1 MNEDIINLN
10 VTIGSISKELL
21 DVQKS
26 LEAYREKQA
35 NQEAVD
41 DAAITFVEKAELVIE
56 KAERGELVLTEDQVR
71 RIKSNLGKILQ
82 KLKKTKSSD

>member
-26 LEAYREKQA
+26 LDVYREKQA
-35 NQEAVD
+35 KQEAID
-41 DAAITFVEKAELVIE
+41 DAAITFIEKAELVIE
-56 KAERGELVLTEDQVR
+56 KAERGELQLTEDQKR
-71 RIKSNLGKILQ
+71 RIKSNLVKIL
-82 KLKKTKSSD
+82 KKIG

>member
-26 LEAYREKQA
+26 LDIYREKQA
-35 NQEAVD
+35 KKEALD
-41 DAAITFVEKAELVIE
+41 DAAFAFVQKAELVIE
-56 KAERGELVLTEDQVR
+56 KAETGEILLTEDQKR
-71 RIKSNLGKILQ
+71 RIQSNLVKIL
-82 KLKKTKSSD
+82 KKIG